1 MDFTQPLSTGF
12 TVYSKSGCIMC
23 SKVKNLLKEKSIFFQ
38 VIDCDDYLIEDK
50 EGFLSF
56 MESCVGS
63 SKPQR
68 SFPIVFYDA
77 KFIGGFQET
86 NEFVQKLLLQF
97 EEMF

>member
-1 MDFTQPLSTGF
+1 
-12 TVYSKSGCIMC
+12 MC
-23 SKVKNLLKEKSIFFQ
+23 TKVKNLLKEKSLIFQ

-56 MESCVGS
+56 IENNIGKSY
-63 SKPQR
+63 K
-68 SFPIVFYDA
+68 SFPIVFNDG

-86 NEFVQKLLLQF
+86 NDYVQKILLEF